1 MYKRSE
7 GLLHTTATISGQDL
21 GTNKQDHRTDSE
33 RRAMEKTDA
42 DDGSRDSLPGPS
54 VFTVITTSP
63 RGRAALAPFPLRRF
77 PSSTTS
83 GLRRVQSPFQALT
96 GLEGLDEILRRQP
109 EMHKVAES
117 PTVTLSILVLAATC
131 LTEVRDG

>member
-1 MYKRSE
+1 
-7 GLLHTTATISGQDL
+7 
-21 GTNKQDHRTDSE
+21 
-33 RRAMEKTDA
+33 MEKTDA